1 MIPDKTRFSIIP
13 FPEALDAGGVNLYE
27 HQIVPILR
35 IAEEGAKVVEVAV
48 GPVHVVLPE
57 GWLDDDSPILHKV
70 TCSGDLPPLTPY
82 GDQLVRRLRDEGM
95 LEVGSWDGTRPLI
108 AEEGEPGDEFWGLE
122 FELEPLV

>member
-1 MIPDKTRFSIIP
+1 MIPAKTRFSIIP

-27 HQIVPILR
+27 HQVVPILR
-35 IAEEGAKVVEVAV
+35 IQMEAEVQEIPV
-48 GPVHVVLPE
+48 GPVHVVLPA
-57 GWLDDDSPILHKV
+57 GWDVDDDSPILHKV

-82 GDQLVRRLRDEGM
+82 GDHLVRRLRDEGM
-95 LEVGSWDGTRPLI
+95 LEIGSWDGSRPLI